1 MHELILIYQKIA
13 RTKILVIEQ
22 NMRLYFLLFTFMCWM
37 IRCDIATLS
46 KLIKEKNVQVLYIM
60 FDTTLSS

>member
-37 IRCDIATLS
+37 ISCDIATLS

-60 FDTTLSS
+60 FDTILSS